1 MKQKFTLIELIVVIA
16 ILGILASIIIPN
28 IKDTQTSAKLTAIYN
43 NIRNTQTAVD
53 MYALEHNGNYPT
65 VNKPTELIPEPIDFT
80 LLYPKYLRDYP
91 NTEGVKCWVD
101 FMGKVWAS
109 TVGSPKNVQY
119 NGNIISWE
127 TVEGVREYQIYELKG
142 YNAVLGNSKKHS
154 LKFLTTTTDTSFI
167 REEGKTYL
175 VNAKDSIGLESA
187 PVGKGYVGFPNDY
200 SVKKPLQPKEETKP
214 VAKITMTPSKNINS
228 LTFITWSYEESYH
241 PEGLNIVEVE
251 WENKQDRYD
260 AGTHTVRLR
269 VKDEKNIWSD
279 WAEKTFTVENVSST
293 SKTFEYTGNVQ
304 EFEAPYTGVY
314 LLEVWGAQGGM
325 DTDGNGNIVYGGK
338 GGYSKGEVRL
348 TQGQKLYVYVGEKG
362 GNYDTSYNAF
372 NGGGKGGK
380 SLRNRYGSGGG
391 GATDIRTIGGNWD
404 NKNSL
409 NSRLIVAGGGGGA
422 DGDAYSKGIREAGA
436 GGGGYYGGYAHSMY
450 GGSGGSGYIGGVEN
464 GYSEVGVNSGHG
476 KAVITFLG
484 N

>member
-1 MKQKFTLIELIVVIA
+1 VKPPPL
-16 ILGILASIIIPN
+16 
-28 IKDTQTSAKLTAIYN
+28 
-43 NIRNTQTAVD
+43 QTAR
-53 MYALEHNGNYPT
+53 LSGGG
-65 VNKPTELIPEPIDFT
+65 FT
-80 LLYPKYLRDYP
+80 
-91 NTEGVKCWVD
+91 
-101 FMGKVWAS
+101 
-109 TVGSPKNVQY
+109 
-119 NGNIISWE
+119 
-127 TVEGVREYQIYELKG
+127 
-142 YNAVLGNSKKHS
+142 
-154 LKFLTTTTDTSFI
+154 
-167 REEGKTYL
+167 
-175 VNAKDSIGLESA
+175 
-187 PVGKGYVGFPNDY
+187 
-200 SVKKPLQPKEETKP
+200 
-214 VAKITMTPSKNINS
+214 
-228 LTFITWSYEESYH
+228 TWSYEESYH

-325 DTDGNGNIVYGGK
+325 DTDEYGNIVYGGK

-362 GNYDTSYNAF
+362 GNYNVTSYNAF

-380 SLRNRYGSGGG
+380 TLGNRYG
-391 GATDIRTIGGNWD
+391 
-404 NKNSL
+404 
-409 NSRLIVAGGGGGA
+409 AGGEGGA
-422 DGDAYSKGIREAGA
+422 DGNAYSEGIREAGA
-436 GGGGYYGGYAHSMY
+436 GGGGYYGGYANERY